1 MSMHVSISIAAG
13 IIGVCPKTLRRWDS
27 SGLFCSTFRTPGN
40 HRRYDVNA
48 VKSFKKRVFSRS
60 SHSQEAIAAKTTTRV
75 ALYSRVSTTKQKKR
89 GDLERQENRLREY
102 CSSHDHEVV
111 KAFKDVGSGLNDSR
125 AGLHRLIKLAS
136 LGRCDLVLVSY
147 SDRVA
152 RFGTNILKTCFSA
165 FGVDLKFLGR
175 KGAVESKE
183 AELVNDIT
191 AILYSYMGKL
201 YRMRRGDAKEAGAG
215 A

>member
-1 MSMHVSISIAAG
+1 MHVSISIAAS
-13 IIGVCPKTLRRWDS
+13 IIGVCPKTLRRWDA
-27 SGLFCSTFRTPGN
+27 SGIFRATFRTPGN
-40 HRRYDVNA
+40 HRRYDVNI
-48 VKSFKKRVFSRS
+48 VRSFKKRASPSSSRS
-60 SHSQEAIAAKTTTRV
+60 HVAVAPEPATRV

-89 GDLERQENRLREY
+89 GDLDRQENHLREY
-102 CSSHDHEVV
+102 CFNRKYEVV

-136 LGRCDLVLVSY
+136 LGCCDLVLVSY
-147 SDRVA
+147 SDRLA
-152 RFGTNILKTCFSA
+152 RFGTNILRTCFST

-201 YRMRRGDAKEAGAG
+201 YRMRRGNAKETVASA
-215 A
+215 

>member
-1 MSMHVSISIAAG
+1 MHVSISIAAG
-13 IIGVCPKTLRRWDS
+13 IIGVCPKTLRRWDTS
-27 SGLFCSTFRTPGN
+27 SFFRPAFRTPGN
-40 HRRYDVNA
+40 HRRYEVNA
-48 VKSFKKRVFSRS
+48 VKSFQKRVSPRGSRS
-60 SHSQEAIAAKTTTRV
+60 QGTTAPDPATRV
-75 ALYSRVSTTKQKKR
+75 ALYTRVSTTKQKKR

-102 CSSHDHEVV
+102 CSSNKYEVV

-125 AGLHRLIKLAS
+125 AGLHRLIKIAS

-147 SDRVA
+147 SDRLA

-175 KGAVESKE
+175 KGAVASKE

-201 YRMRRGDAKEAGAG
+201 YRMRRGDAKEAVAG
-215 A
+215 G